1 MKNLITELCNTHEI
15 LLNGIPG
22 KERTKVS
29 YTEQVSSV
37 LDGDVLS
44 ITIVVKIMVGFN
56 ALFVE
61 KYYLN
66 NANEMPEKLDYLR
79 MKILQSVFSHGI
91 SSIKPKS

>member
-1 MKNLITELCNTHEI
+1 
-15 LLNGIPG
+15 
-22 KERTKVS
+22 
-29 YTEQVSSV
+29 
-37 LDGDVLS
+37 
-44 ITIVVKIMVGFN
+44 MVGFN